1 MGVVLKVLQV
11 ILAVDVGVVLFC
23 WLEERWDWLLN
34 TQLALF
40 STLLI
45 VVGSFAGYRRLVE
58 RRVEEGAVPE
68 GQEPGFQDRW
78 EILEREGEEG
88 GPAEVERGPKER
100 KKVPLWQ
107 RLLIGFGGA
116 FTPLRLLGYGA
127 LIGSFLYLQN
137 NYLFRP
143 IPFLFG
149 VSIVPA
155 LALVVSWFHRGD

>member
-23 WLEERWDWLLN
+23 WLEKRWDWLVN

-45 VVGSFAGYRRLVE
+45 VVGSFTGYRRLVE
-58 RRVEEGAVPE
+58 KR
-68 GQEPGFQDRW
+68 
-78 EILEREGEEG
+78 REGERG
-88 GPAEVERGPKER
+88 GGKSAEVPQKESE
-100 KKVPLWQ
+100 KGAPLSE
-107 RLLIGFGGA
+107 RLLIGIGGSLN
-116 FTPLRLLGYGA
+116 PLRILGYGA
-127 LIGSFLYLQN
+127 LIGSFFYLQN
-137 NYLFRP
+137 NYLFQP

-155 LALVVSWFHRGD
+155 LSLLVSYLNRGG